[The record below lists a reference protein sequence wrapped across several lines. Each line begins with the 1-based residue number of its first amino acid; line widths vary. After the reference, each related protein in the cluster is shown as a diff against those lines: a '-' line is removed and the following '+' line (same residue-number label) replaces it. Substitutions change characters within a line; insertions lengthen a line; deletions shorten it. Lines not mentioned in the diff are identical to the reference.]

1 MAKKPVVTA
10 ALGGMPEWIQEEV
23 TGLLFRPRD
32 VADLRQTLRR
42 FIADP
47 SLVAQLSGHF
57 PAVQSIAADAGAR
70 EGPYRK
76 ILDQIT
82 RNSYLRPFHPKRGGA
97 KSKDEDIG

>member
-1 MAKKPVVTA
+1 
-10 ALGGMPEWIQEEV
+10 MPEWIQEGV

-47 SLVAQLSGHF
+47 SLVAQPSGHF
-57 PAVQSIAADAGAR
+57 LAVQSIAADAEAI
-70 EGPYRK
+70 EGHYRK

-82 RNSYLRPFHPKRGGA
+82 RNSYPTPISPRAWRSEVEG
-97 KSKDEDIG
+97 